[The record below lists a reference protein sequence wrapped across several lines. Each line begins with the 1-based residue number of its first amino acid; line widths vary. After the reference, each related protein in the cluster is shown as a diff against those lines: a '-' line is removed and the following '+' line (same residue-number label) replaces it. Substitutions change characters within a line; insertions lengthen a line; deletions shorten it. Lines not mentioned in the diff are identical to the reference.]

1 MRLGKDVIATDLYGV
16 LGVPRNATQAQ
27 IRRAYRLQAMS
38 SHPDLHGGA
47 AEQRMVE
54 LNVAAC
60 ILSDPRRRAEYDRQ
74 RNAHRDHPPMH
85 TDRLDDW
92 YPWGATSTGDASP
105 EWSPPTAA
113 RPEPLDAETS
123 VELRRF
129 RRGAEHSLHWVLDWS
144 TTWPPGAHLALTFAS
159 VCLALLLIASARPT
173 SLPGMQHRHPI
184 ACAENGSF

>member
-16 LGVPRNATQAQ
+16 LGVPRNATDDQ

-60 ILSDPRRRAEYDRQ
+60 ILSDPLRRAEYDRQ
-74 RNAHRDHPPMH
+74 RDLYRDNPPAH
-85 TDRLDDW
+85 TQNLDDW
-92 YPWGATSTGDASP
+92 YPWGTTTSAESSP
-105 EWSPPTAA
+105 DWSPPMATNED
-113 RPEPLDAETS
+113 PIDAETT

-129 RRGAEHSLHWVLDWS
+129 RGGAEQSLSQLLDWS
-144 TTWPPGAHLALTFAS
+144 STWPPGTHLAVTFAS
-159 VCLALLLIASARPT
+159 VCLALLLIAAAKPT
-173 SLPGMQHRHPI
+173 SLPGFEEKQPI
-184 ACAENGSF
+184 ACAEDGSF